1 MGKRIISRRRGKGSP
16 TYRSPSHKG
25 KGDVEHA
32 RGEVTGEVV
41 DIQHDPGRNAPVA
54 VVEYEDS
61 EDDGESVQRT
71 GSPEKNGAQT
81 DTQSESVQ
89 RNVLVP
95 EGVAVGDEIAVGP
108 SAEIDPG
115 NTLPLR
121 EIPEGVPICNIELQ
135 PGDGGKIARSSGT
148 YGFVVTH
155 AAGHTTVRLPSGS
168 FKELHPDCRA
178 TIGQVAAGG
187 RTEKEFRKAGDKHH
201 RAKAKGRLYP
211 RVSAVA
217 MNAVDHPFG
226 GSTKPGKPKTTSRHA
241 SPGSKVGSI
250 AAKRSGKKKKD

>member
-16 TYRSPSHKG
+16 TYRAPSHKS
-25 KGDVEHA
+25 KGEVEHA
-32 RGEVTGEVV
+32 RGEAVGEVV

-54 VVEYEDS
+54 LVEYED
-61 EDDGESVQRT
+61 GE
-71 GSPEKNGAQT
+71 E
-81 DTQSESVQ
+81 

-95 EGVAVGDEIAVGP
+95 EGVAVGDAIEVGP
-108 SAEIDPG
+108 SAPIEPG

-155 AAGHTTVRLPSGS
+155 SAGHTTVRLPSKS

-187 RTEKEFRKAGDKHH
+187 RTDKEFRKAGDKHH
-201 RAKAKGRLYP
+201 RARAKGRLYP

-250 AAKRSGKKKKD
+250 AARRSGKKKKD